1 MISIIKLNMRKNKPL
16 ISVVMPAYNA
26 HKYIKSAIESILG
39 QTFRRFELIIINDC
53 STDKTLPIIRSYSKK
68 DSRIKIINNNK
79 RLDIALSLNKGVGIA
94 SSNIIARMDA
104 DDIAFPNRL
113 ELQYKLINSSRNI
126 GVVGANIEIMDE
138 VENVIATRSYPTSSN
153 KLKSCLFRYSPFAHP
168 VVFFRKNMFE
178 KVGGYDP
185 KYSPTED
192 LDLWFRLG
200 SKSEFRS
207 INETLLKYRL
217 SVKSSSHSIIRD
229 LELLVFRIRLD
240 AIVKYG
246 YRPSLYDLIY
256 NLFQFSTLWFTPAK
270 YRIKIYN
277 LLRNKNLI

>member
-1 MISIIKLNMRKNKPL
+1 
-16 ISVVMPAYNA
+16 
-26 HKYIKSAIESILG
+26 
-39 QTFRRFELIIINDC
+39 
-53 STDKTLPIIRSYSKK
+53 
-68 DSRIKIINNNK
+68 
-79 RLDIALSLNKGVGIA
+79 
-94 SSNIIARMDA
+94 MDA
-104 DDIAFPNRL
+104 DDIAFSNRL
-113 ELQYKLINSSRNI
+113 ELQYKLITSNNKI
-126 GVVGANIEIMDE
+126 AVVGANIEIMDE
-138 VENVIATRSYPTSSN
+138 SENRMATRKYPTSSK

-168 VVFFRKNMFE
+168 VVVFRKDMFE

-200 SKSEFRS
+200 SKYEFRS
-207 INETLLKYRL
+207 VNKTLLKYRL
-217 SVKSSSHSIIRD
+217 SVKSSSHSIIRH
-229 LELLVFRIRLD
+229 LELLVFKIRLD

-246 YRPSLYDLIY
+246 YKPSLYDLIY

>member
-39 QTFRRFELIIINDC
+39 QTLKRFELIIVNDC
-53 STDKTLPIIRSYSKK
+53 STDETLPIIRSYSKK

>member
-256 NLFQFSTLWFTPAK
+256 NLFQFSTLWFNPAK

-277 LLRNKNLI
+277 LLRN